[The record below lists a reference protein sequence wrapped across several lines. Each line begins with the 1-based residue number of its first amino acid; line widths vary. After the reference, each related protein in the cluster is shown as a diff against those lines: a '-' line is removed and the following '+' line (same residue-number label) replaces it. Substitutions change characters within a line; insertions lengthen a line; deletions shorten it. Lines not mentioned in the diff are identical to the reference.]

1 MKSKFV
7 LFFVKWNS
15 YRKLISLSPK
25 SILILLIMSFLATLS
40 ETLGLSIFYPI
51 VEFVQNNG
59 DINVLISDSEL
70 WLNITNVYWYFG
82 LDVTLAT
89 LIFVAFSLL
98 LSRQLFM
105 YIRSIYQIK
114 LSTFIIKKLRNSM
127 FKSYMQADSDYQ
139 DLMPIGN
146 FTEVISMET
155 SSSTS
160 GILGVL
166 GLITDFITLIAF
178 LAILMFISWEMT
190 IIASMV
196 LFVTSFAPKVWIR
209 QSVRAG
215 RNVVDAR
222 IKLSSF
228 LIDRVKSPRLA
239 RLAGIEFAENKEF
252 SLITEKLRNSI
263 ITRGVLKFKTDAI
276 MEPVVISL
284 SLLFLYFSIDVL
296 TMPLGQIGL
305 YILVSI
311 RLLPVV
317 KGILVRIQVIKS
329 SIGSIEIIT
338 KIVEGMFNSREV
350 DTGKIEVSSL
360 NKSVKFDS
368 VYFRH
373 VGNKKDT
380 LVNLT
385 LEIPAKRMTAIVGP
399 SGGGKSTLI
408 DLLPRL
414 RNSDRGSIFFDDVL
428 INNIKL
434 SSLRGLITYTPQ
446 NPQIFNGTIKQHIK
460 YGKSSATMSEV
471 EHAAELAGIAE
482 FIETLPFKYET
493 ILGEGSM
500 RLSGGQ
506 LQRLDLAR
514 TLIRKTS
521 ILILDE
527 PTSNLDANSEE
538 KFQKTLQSILDKTNI
553 TIIIISHKLKGIMN
567 ADNIIVIKQGKV
579 ESIGS
584 HDKLMSSSDWYK
596 KAWNIQA
603 R

>member
-1 MKSKFV
+1 
-7 LFFVKWNS
+7 
-15 YRKLISLSPK
+15 
-25 SILILLIMSFLATLS
+25 MSFLATLS
-40 ETLGLSIFYPI
+40 EALGLSIFYPI

-70 WLNITNVYWYFG
+70 WLNITNVYGYFG

-305 YILVSI
+305 YMLVSI

-434 SSLRGLITYTPQ
+434 SSLRGSITYTPQ